1 MAAIDLVVL
10 LCSVLIFGLPTLAS
24 HMICLHGDE
33 DSRLV
38 GIAEKT
44 QDWLQY
50 LVSNTYSQACAK
62 GGGRGGPRIGRS
74 EGAALLYKK

>member
-33 DSRLV
+33 DSQLV
-38 GIAEKT
+38 GIAQKT

-50 LVSNTYSQACAK
+50 LVSMNRHVLSNFTKNHAMRNRNVQFSVA
-62 GGGRGGPRIGRS
+62 
-74 EGAALLYKK
+74 

>member
-50 LVSNTYSQACAK
+50 LVSNTYRHVLSNFTKNHTQCLAELVQK
-62 GGGRGGPRIGRS
+62 FKF
-74 EGAALLYKK
+74 L

>member
-10 LCSVLIFGLPTLAS
+10 LCSVLIFGLPALAS

-33 DSRLV
+33 DSQLV
-38 GIAEKT
+38 GIAQKS

-50 LVSNTYSQACAK
+50 LVSNTYRHVLSNFTK
-62 GGGRGGPRIGRS
+62 NHTM
-74 EGAALLYKK
+74 

>member
-33 DSRLV
+33 NSQLV
-38 GIAEKT
+38 GIAQKT

-50 LVSNTYSQACAK
+50 LVSNIVMY
-62 GGGRGGPRIGRS
+62 
-74 EGAALLYKK
+74 